1 MNLKYQST
9 INYDQKAI
17 ISMINNISSVGFK
30 INGEVLDFI
39 LSKGI
44 ELNLITDP
52 NLPHELELKSKTVKL
67 TISEK
72 KKLDSYLS
80 TRRLEMNILGL
91 AYIYKN
97 LSEFYIP
104 VRLDNRGRVYCTSE
118 YLNYQSTELAKAL
131 LLFSKTEKISK
142 SDKKAI
148 DYLKIFGANCYG
160 NGLDKKSFED
170 RINWTVINEF
180 NILNFKNGI
189 LLREADSKLLFLAF
203 CFEYCKYK
211 QSLEDESSFYLSDFP
226 IQFDSTCNGYQH
238 LALN

>member
-142 SDKKAI
+142 SDKKSNRL
-148 DYLKIFGANCYG
+148 LK
-160 NGLDKKSFED
+160 
-170 RINWTVINEF
+170 
-180 NILNFKNGI
+180 NIW
-189 LLREADSKLLFLAF
+189 
-203 CFEYCKYK
+203 C
-211 QSLEDESSFYLSDFP
+211 
-226 IQFDSTCNGYQH
+226 
-238 LALN
+238 

>member
-1 MNLKYQST
+1 
-9 INYDQKAI
+9 
-17 ISMINNISSVGFK
+17 MINNISSVGFK

-104 VRLDNRGRVYCTSE
+104 VRLDNRCRVYCTSE
-118 YLNYQSTELAKAL
+118 YLNYQST
-131 LLFSKTEKISK
+131 
-142 SDKKAI
+142 
-148 DYLKIFGANCYG
+148 
-160 NGLDKKSFED
+160 
-170 RINWTVINEF
+170 
-180 NILNFKNGI
+180 
-189 LLREADSKLLFLAF
+189 
-203 CFEYCKYK
+203 
-211 QSLEDESSFYLSDFP
+211 
-226 IQFDSTCNGYQH
+226 
-238 LALN
+238 